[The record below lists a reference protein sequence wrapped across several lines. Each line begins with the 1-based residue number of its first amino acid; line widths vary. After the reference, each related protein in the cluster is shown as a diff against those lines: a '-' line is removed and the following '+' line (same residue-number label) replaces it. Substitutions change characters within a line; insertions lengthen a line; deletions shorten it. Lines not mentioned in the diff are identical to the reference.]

1 MAQPRTL
8 LELFLLDGVEHH
20 VHVLWLDD
28 DPYFRG
34 LDVANILQMT
44 NLRSTLSGKSFIKD
58 IDYKLMMCNTSNGQQ
73 PTTYLTE
80 SGLHN
85 LLMISRK
92 PVAQPFR
99 RWVIHA
105 LNEIRERGK
114 YDLQVKLEEIQ
125 QRSRALQLEIDMAQQ
140 TLQERVDAILELHRP
155 SLRLEAMALRNNTLV
170 NVYNKKPCVYI
181 GVIKPT
187 GQGPMSVKIGCT
199 NNLGQRSQRH
209 KTNFG
214 EFLVMDVFHVQA
226 YTSFEQFIHKHP
238 MIVAHKQKEFT
249 YYDATVKKMRKSN
262 EVYLLDE
269 QALQDVRRI
278 INDNKNK
285 FMGDV
290 DREAVFVHEEGSSST
305 DGQEIEAKAK
315 IEKEIDAE
323 IDAEMEKEAKAE
335 MEKEAKAKMEKEI
348 DDEIDAQIYAEIMN
362 EKEQE
367 AKIEKEKEAKKELKA
382 PTPLPII
389 YVPNSERPKINRGPK
404 LQIYDPKTRTLVHT
418 FETLL
423 DATRENPHFPGN
435 ASKPM
440 IATAL
445 KQHVT
450 YKGYIWMQLAR
461 HEPDD
466 TVQTDLPEVDV
477 GKKSVNI
484 GLLAMLNLNKDRV
497 LDVFPDMKTAT
508 AARKFKTVAAISKAV
523 IHGTISSGHYW
534 AMWESLAPELRADY
548 LAAGHTL
555 PEKARRSN
563 SRAIEQ
569 RDGTTN
575 QLIRTFVDT
584 ETVIREVGLARKTLK
599 GAIEGRYRVKGFMW
613 AFAPAPAEKA

>member
-1 MAQPRTL
+1 MSYPRTL
-8 LELFLLDGVEHH
+8 LEAFLLDGTAYH
-20 VHVLWLDD
+20 VQITWDD
-28 DPYFRG
+28 DEPYFRG
-34 LDVANILQMT
+34 PDIAKILEIQ
-44 NLRSTLSGKSFIKD
+44 NLRSTLSGKSFTKD
-58 IDYKLMMCNTSNGQQ
+58 VDYTIMMSDTSNGSQ

-92 PVAQPFR
+92 PIAQPFR
-99 RWVIHA
+99 RWVMHV
-105 LNEIRERGK
+105 LKEIRKKGK
-114 YDLQVKLEEIQ
+114 YELENLKHEIEEVKQSFQSKLEAAENKLEEVAQ
-125 QRSRALQLEIDMAQQ
+125 SEQSLQLKLEEAEKSRNEDIAAALQAERANLRNEQLNMRHSTLIDMY
-140 TLQERVDAILELHRP
+140 
-155 SLRLEAMALRNNTLV
+155 S
-170 NVYNKKPCVYI
+170 KKTCVYMGLI
-181 GVIKPT
+181 YTSPT
-187 GQGPMSVKIGCT
+187 GTKTVKIGST
-199 NNLGQRSQRH
+199 DNLSLRSQTHRD
-209 KTNFG
+209 NFE
-214 EFLVMDVFHVQA
+214 EFFLIDVYHVQSH
-226 YTSFEQFIHKHP
+226 TSFEQFVHKHH
-238 MIVAHKQKEFT
+238 MIAPYRHKEYT
-249 YYDATVKKMRKSN
+249 YYDRAAKKERTSH

-269 QALQDVRRI
+269 EAMKKVTSI
-278 INDNKNK
+278 IKRNMNK
-285 FMGDV
+285 FLGKLDS
-290 DREAVFVHEEGSSST
+290 DAI
-305 DGQEIEAKAK
+305 IEH
-315 IEKEIDAE
+315 
-323 IDAEMEKEAKAE
+323 
-335 MEKEAKAKMEKEI
+335 
-348 DDEIDAQIYAEIMN
+348 
-362 EKEQE
+362 EKEQILHTRQRHDIVETEYKTVLTKKAVLE
-367 AKIEKEKEAKKELKA
+367 AEIEQM
-382 PTPLPII
+382 IH
-389 YVPNSERPKINRGPK
+389 VPEVPPRGVYIPESTRPKINRGPK

-508 AARKFKTVAAISKAV
+508 AARKFKTIAAISKAV
-523 IHGTISSGHYW
+523 IHGSISSGHYW
-534 AMWESLAPELRADY
+534 AMWESLAPKLRADY

-575 QLIRTFVDT
+575 ELIRTFVDT